1 MSKKRETLINIS
13 NGLIQTGALY
23 ELCETEGMR
32 RIVLYLTSISI
43 NGKIEPDIFNMY
55 SRFYENKLIAATAKR
70 ETIMKRCHLKDEET
84 FWKNLRRLEDKGY
97 IRERVR
103 VAHRAYKTYSQNA
116 YVIGYWYRY
125 GNYQLGTVDERKIW
139 KQLYLMD
146 DFYKMYPEREP
157 GND

>member
-1 MSKKRETLINIS
+1 MMSKKRETLINIS

-32 RIVLYLTSISI
+32 RIMLYLTSISI

-55 SRFYENKLIAATAKR
+55 ARFYENGLIAATAKR

-84 FWKNLRRLEDKGY
+84 FWKNLKRLEEKGY
-97 IRERVR
+97 IKERVR
-103 VAHRAYKTYSQNA
+103 VAHRAWKTYSQNA
-116 YVIGYWYRY
+116 YVIGRWFTY
-125 GNYQLGTVDERKIW
+125 GDEGKVW

-157 GND
+157 GNG